1 MVRNITEYLDRAVL
15 KWPNKIAFVDEHRKM
30 TFLQLQNEA
39 QHIACSLAKLE
50 IRQMPIAIF
59 LDKSVECIASFLGVA
74 YSGNFYSLVDT
85 QMPKARIQKI
95 VDTLDP
101 QIVITDTAHHSMVKE
116 IMKDKKI
123 TLYEDMQLTC
133 IERESMIQMSSQYL
147 DTDVAYVL
155 FTSGSTGVP
164 KGVVISQKGVIDFVE
179 WGLESFDFDEDTIIG
194 NQSPLYFSYAIYDIY
209 LTLGCG
215 ATMIMIPARLFS
227 FPMQLMSFV
236 DKNKINTLI
245 LVPSALIMVAACHA
259 LNTPHLSELRTVIF
273 GGEIMPVKYL
283 NQWKKQYQNVLFFHV
298 YGPTEVTDTCTIY
311 KVDHIL
317 DSTEQLPIGKACK
330 NKEVFLLDED
340 GELVKGTGIGEIC
353 VKGNGL
359 AYGYYKD
366 PIKTNKKFVK
376 NPLNQVFQEII
387 YKTGDLAER
396 NQNGDL
402 IFISRKDFQI
412 KHMGYRIELGE
423 IESSAT
429 AIEGVEICCC
439 IYDAVKLKIILFYTG
454 EATTEFV
461 GKQLKNIL
469 PVYMLPNRR
478 IQLEKMPL
486 NLNGKVDREKLKK
499 IYMEQQGEW

>member
-15 KWPNKIAFVDEHRKM
+15 KWPNKIAFVDECRKM

-85 QMPKARIQKI
+85 QMPITRIQKI
-95 VDTLDP
+95 VNTLDP
-101 QIVITDTAHHSMVKE
+101 QIVITDTAHQSMAKE
-116 IMKDKKI
+116 IMMGRKI
-123 TLYEDMQLTC
+123 VLYEDMQLTC
-133 IERESMIQMSSQYL
+133 IEREKMIQMRSQYL
-147 DTDVAYVL
+147 DTDIAYVL

-179 WGLESFDFDEDTIIG
+179 WGLESFDFDEATIIG
-194 NQSPLYFSYAIYDIY
+194 NQSPLYFSFAIYDIY

-215 ATMIMIPARLFS
+215 ATMIMIPTRLFS
-227 FPMQLMSFV
+227 FPIQLMSFV
-236 DKNKINTLI
+236 AENKINTLTW
-245 LVPSALIMVAACHA
+245 VSSALVMIAACHA
-259 LNTPHLSELRTVIF
+259 LNSPYLSELHTVIF

-283 NQWKKQYQNVLFFHV
+283 NQWKKKYQKVSFFHA

-317 DSTEQLPIGKACK
+317 DSTERLPIGRACK
-330 NKEVFLLDED
+330 NKEVILLDED
-340 GELVKGTGIGEIC
+340 GKLVKGAGIGEIC
-353 VKGNGL
+353 VKGSGL

-366 PIKTNKKFVK
+366 SLNTNKKFVK

-402 IFISRKDFQI
+402 IFISRIDFQI

-423 IESSAT
+423 IEFCTSV
-429 AIEGVEICCC
+429 IEGVETCCC
-439 IYDAVKLKIILFYTG
+439 IYDSVRSKIILFYTG
-454 EATTEFV
+454 EATNEFV
-461 GKQLKNIL
+461 GEHLKNIL
-469 PVYMLPNRR
+469 PVYMLPNKR
-478 IQLEKMPL
+478 IWIEKMPL
-486 NLNGKVDREKLKK
+486 NLNGKVDREKLKQY
-499 IYMEQQGEW
+499 YMKQLEMW